1 MTPSSIF
8 FRLEITQL
16 APILHVTAM
25 ISLIV
30 AEMDFYEDAYEAL
43 KEMLNSLD
51 YEEYEVDQNPQD
63 IRLFTVMHR
72 RWMIYW
78 VAWAVSLFFVPP
90 AIIFLRGF
98 IRQIIGLKA
107 FIVAV
112 AITAQL
118 QRRKNATN
126 F

>member
-1 MTPSSIF
+1 MTA
-8 FRLEITQL
+8 L
-16 APILHVTAM
+16 

-43 KEMLNSLD
+43 KEMLNSID
-51 YEEYEVDQNPQD
+51 YEEYEVHQNPQD
-63 IRLFTVMHR
+63 IQLFTVMHR

-78 VAWAVSLFFVPP
+78 AAWAVSLLFVPP